1 MLIGHFKQFLALA
14 VKSCRFELNDIY
26 YKNID
31 GSAMGSP
38 LGHTFANVF
47 LVYHEQRVYYEQKWL
62 ESCSL

>member
-1 MLIGHFKQFLALA
+1 MLA

-38 LGHTFANVF
+38 LGPTFANVF